1 MKSSH
6 NPLQFW
12 SAWMNLFRTHGQLSV
27 KATAK
32 CTHVLLLH
40 SGLGVCCSF
49 ERVVTFF
56 TCLHGR
62 WDYPYRKI
70 TYKNTPHQNGV
81 RQHVGT
87 SDWRNCKPHKDT
99 LWTWKPASNV
109 SLIYFPVALKAL
121 CHLENKFSSQKVT
134 GKLMCSS
141 VVQHVPSMYK
151 VLGSISSIKERRKKE
166 GQKDRREGRKEEGK
180 RQVCR

>member
-12 SAWMNLFRTHGQLSV
+12 SAWMNLFRIHGYLSA

-32 CTHVLLLH
+32 CTHVQLLH
-40 SGLGVCCSF
+40 SGLGVCCPF
-49 ERVVTFF
+49 EWVVTFF

-70 TYKNTPHQNGV
+70 TYKNTPRQNGV
-81 RQHVGT
+81 RRHVGT
-87 SDWRNCKPHKDT
+87 SDWRNCKPHKGT
-99 LWTWKPASNV
+99 LWTRKPASNV
-109 SLIYFPVALKAL
+109 SLICFPVALKAL

-134 GKLMCSS
+134 GDLMCSLG
-141 VVQHVPSMYK
+141 VQHVPSMYK
-151 VLGSISSIKERRKKE
+151 ALLSISSIRERRKD
-166 GQKDRREGRKEEGK
+166 GREGRKEGGR

>member
-1 MKSSH
+1 
-6 NPLQFW
+6 
-12 SAWMNLFRTHGQLSV
+12 MNLFRTHGHLWA

-32 CTHVLLLH
+32 CAHVQLLH

-49 ERVVTFF
+49 EWVVTFF

-62 WDYPYRKI
+62 WHYPFRKI

-81 RQHVGT
+81 RRHVG
-87 SDWRNCKPHKDT
+87 DFWLEKLQAAQGHT
-99 LWTWKPASNV
+99 LNPEASNV

-121 CHLENKFSSQKVT
+121 CHLENTFSSQKVT
-134 GKLMCSS
+134 GDFMCSS

-151 VLGSISSIKERRKKE
+151 VLGSISSMKERRRKE
-166 GQKDRREGRKEEGK
+166 GQKDWR
-180 RQVCR
+180 